1 VLSFSN
7 KEVLSTSDNY
17 LKKQGAETVRSYNT
31 WFHTETEQHTPQG
44 IVIIM
49 FPYSDISRSIEFDK
63 FGFICLQRILYAK
76 SKITIVT
83 YNCVQVTL

>member
-1 VLSFSN
+1 MLLFSN

-63 FGFICLQRILYAK
+63 FGFICP
-76 SKITIVT
+76 
-83 YNCVQVTL
+83 